1 MNLDDLVVIST
12 KAKEGAVFLA
22 SCRKTAVIGVN
33 THLHLLE
40 SCTVIGANITLHL
53 HVRCAV
59 MGPNTPSLVM
69 QVGC

>member
-1 MNLDDLVVIST
+1 MNLDDLVAIST

-22 SCRKTAVIGVN
+22 SCRKTAVIGVK
-33 THLHLLE
+33 THHLLE

-53 HVRCAV
+53 HAKCAV
-59 MGPNTPSLVM
+59 MGPNTPSLVI